1 MAHTPLDLDGREVIL
16 PRVVLIL
23 SEALETPVG
32 RLGFVDI
39 ENNFFRL
46 RHPAVRTMGSMN

>member
-32 RLGFVDI
+32 RLGFADI